1 LVESVKRR
9 FLCGSEDGGRVASQP
24 GAALFSRQM
33 VNGFSVPRD
42 LVRRG
47 GQANVIIDNEMFLS
61 LKWDSDEQG
70 SNRVRGG

>member
-1 LVESVKRR
+1 MDSVKAFFLPKRGWEACPQSGKGRAIAKRR
-9 FLCGSEDGGRVASQP
+9 RAS
-24 GAALFSRQM
+24 
-33 VNGFSVPRD
+33 GFPVPRN

-70 SNRVRGG
+70 SYRVRGG